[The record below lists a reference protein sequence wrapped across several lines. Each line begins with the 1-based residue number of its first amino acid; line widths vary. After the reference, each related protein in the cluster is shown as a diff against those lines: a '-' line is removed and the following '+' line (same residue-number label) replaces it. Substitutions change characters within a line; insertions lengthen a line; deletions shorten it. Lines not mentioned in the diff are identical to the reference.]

1 MLMLQILIVE
11 DDPKLSD
18 LYSIVLNKAGCKTLC
33 AANGQEAWGID
44 VYKRQPLR

>member
-18 LYSIVLNKAGCKTLC
+18 LYSIILNKAGYNTLC
-33 AANGQEAWGID
+33 AANGQED
-44 VYKRQPLR
+44 LRDHFRSP